1 MKLFS
6 FYLIICLVTFFSDTR
21 GNFINEVR
29 DKFGNSDKSY
39 SVKMKSATKD
49 TKKSESI
56 EKKSKKEK
64 KKGGYR

>member
-1 MKLFS
+1 MKLFP
-6 FYLIICLVTFFSDTR
+6 FYLIICLVTFFFDTR

-39 SVKMKSATKD
+39 SVKMKSVTKD
-49 TKKSESI
+49 TKNIESN